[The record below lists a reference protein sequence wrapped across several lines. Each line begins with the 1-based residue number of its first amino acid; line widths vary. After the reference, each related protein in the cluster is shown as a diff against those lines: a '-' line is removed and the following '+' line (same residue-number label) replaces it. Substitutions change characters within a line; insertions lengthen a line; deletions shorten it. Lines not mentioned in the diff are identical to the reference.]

1 MLESL
6 FQTYDSVIVLDTETT
21 GVNCKSDEIIE
32 LGFLRLDRA
41 GERTEEDYLIRHR
54 NWRKG
59 HFELD
64 IVAAKDN
71 ELVVVEVKTR
81 SNTEFAQPEDAV
93 DVPKI
98 RRTVRAADTYI
109 KLFQIDIPVRFDI
122 ITVVGENGNFEIEHI
137 KEAFLPPLF

>member
-1 MLESL
+1 MAKHN
-6 FQTYDSVIVLDTETT
+6 D
-21 GVNCKSDEIIE
+21 
-32 LGFLRLDRA
+32 LGKA
-41 GERTEEDYLIRHR
+41 GENAAAAYLEKEDYLIRHR

-122 ITVVGENGNFEIEHI
+122 ITVVSRLSISRKHF
-137 KEAFLPPLF
+137 FLLYSKKFRGSSQKIQSNTEYAEYTDLLYNY

>member
-1 MLESL
+1 MAEHNL
-6 FQTYDSVIVLDTETT
+6 
-21 GVNCKSDEIIE
+21 
-32 LGFLRLDRA
+32 LGKA
-41 GERTEEDYLIRHR
+41 GEDAAVDYLERHDYVIRHR

-81 SNTEFAQPEDAV
+81 SNTEFAQPEDTV

-122 ITVVGENGNFEIEHI
+122 ITVVGEDGNFKIEHI
-137 KEAFLPPLF
+137 KEAFYPPLF